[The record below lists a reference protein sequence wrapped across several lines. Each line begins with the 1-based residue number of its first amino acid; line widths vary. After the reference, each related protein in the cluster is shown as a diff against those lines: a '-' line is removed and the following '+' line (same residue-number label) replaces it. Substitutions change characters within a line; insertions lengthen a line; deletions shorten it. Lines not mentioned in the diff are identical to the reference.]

1 MKTFH
6 LEILTPERPFYV
18 GDCLSLVVPLADGLF
33 GIMADHTPFT
43 AALVPGEVA
52 FTAPDGSRR
61 VCAVASGMVDISPS
75 DVKLLCEK
83 ALSPAEIDEE
93 KERIAAERAHSE
105 MQRKQSRK
113 DYMLSSLAFSR
124 AVSNLRVKKHYN

>member
-6 LEILTPERPFYV
+6 LEILTPERPFYI
-18 GDCLSLVVPLADGLF
+18 GDCSSLVVPLADGLF
-33 GIMADHTPFT
+33 GILADHAPFT

-52 FTAPDGSRR
+52 FTAADGSRR
-61 VCAVASGMVDISPS
+61 VCAIASGMVDISRS

-93 KERIAAERAHSE
+93 KERIAAEQARVE
-105 MQRKQSRK
+105 MQRRQSRK
-113 DYMLSSLAFSR
+113 DYMLSQLAFSR

>member
-6 LEILTPERPFYV
+6 LEILTPERPFFV
-18 GDCLSLVVPLADGLF
+18 GDCLSLVVPLADGRF
-33 GIMADHTPFT
+33 GILADHTPVT

-52 FTAPDGSRR
+52 FTAADGSRR
-61 VCAVASGMVDISPS
+61 VCSIASGMADISPS

-93 KERIAAERAHSE
+93 KERIAAERARSE